1 MLPRHDVL
9 IVGCGPAGMMAAIYA
24 KRANKDVVI
33 LDKSTPG
40 GRIRS
45 TYTVDNYLGFS
56 RVTAEELV
64 QHMVTH
70 LHDLEIDDSFGR
82 VVKIEKDPEGFLI
95 TTNREQYL
103 ASTVII
109 ATGTNPKTLNV
120 QNEARFLGSG
130 LSYCAVCDGIFFEHK
145 NVVVIGGGDSAFE
158 ESNYLSTICE
168 SVTLIHDL
176 SEFTANHGI
185 IKRISANPK
194 VKLMT
199 ETKVIGFSGEDRIE
213 AVRVRDLKTGE
224 AALIPAEGVFIYV
237 GNKPETAFVDNLCET
252 DEDGFIKVTAEMA
265 TTEPGL
271 FACGDVTKKDYR
283 LIATA
288 ISDGAIAALGAI
300 KYLDNRQKE
309 R

>member
-1 MLPRHDVL
+1 MLTKHDVL

-64 QHMVTH
+64 KHMVTH
-70 LHDLEIDDSFGR
+70 LHDLEIDDTYGR
-82 VVKIEKDPEGFLI
+82 VTKIERQEEGFLV
-95 TTNREQYL
+95 TTPKDQYL
-103 ASTVII
+103 ATTVII
-109 ATGTNPKTLNV
+109 ATGTNPKMLGV
-120 QNEARFLGSG
+120 ENEERLVGSG
-130 LSYCAVCDGIFFEHK
+130 ISYCAVCDGIFFEK
-145 NVVVIGGGDSAFE
+145 KDVVVIGGGDSAFE
-158 ESNYLSTICE
+158 ESNYLSMICN

-176 SEFTANHGI
+176 PEYTANHGI
-185 IKRISANPK
+185 VKRISANPK
-194 VKLMT
+194 VRLRK
-199 ETKVIGFSGEDRIE
+199 ETKVLGFTGTDFVEG
-213 AVRVRDLKTGE
+213 VRVMDLLTKKIE
-224 AALIPAEGVFIYV
+224 VIPTQGVFIYV
-237 GNKPETAFVDNLCET
+237 GNQPETTFVDDLCQT
-252 DEDGFIKVTAEMA
+252 DEDGFIKVTSEMA
-265 TTEPGL
+265 TTVPGL

-300 KYLDNRQKE
+300 KYIDNLQK